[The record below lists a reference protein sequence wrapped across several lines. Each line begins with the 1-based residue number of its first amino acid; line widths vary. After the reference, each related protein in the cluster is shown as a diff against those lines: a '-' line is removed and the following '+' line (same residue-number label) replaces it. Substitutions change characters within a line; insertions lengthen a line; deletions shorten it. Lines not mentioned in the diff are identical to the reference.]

1 MSWFSQPELSRTSIF
16 TFFLRIHLH
25 SQNLT
30 EAYSWMRG
38 KKQTQN
44 QNLPEAY
51 TWMRY
56 NKKEGKPCG
65 VLPFFLTSF
74 SQPGPA
80 VPEPY
85 TSSRPLKQENITP
98 EWMRYNKKR
107 GKPCGVLTVFC
118 PLVFTART
126 FQNIN
131 FKLFLRI
138 HLHSQN
144 LPEAYSWMRR
154 KKQTQSQ
161 NLPEAYTRMRY
172 SKKKKTMWRFTFFFW
187 LHFHSQDL
195 PRRNHTPQAG
205 R

>member
-1 MSWFSQPELSRTSIF
+1 MRYNKKEGKPCGVLPFYFWLHFHSQDLPEPYTSSRPLKQENITPEGMWRFNCFLWVGFHSQNFPEHPFSL
-16 TFFLRIHLH
+16 FFLRIHLH
-25 SQNLT
+25 SQNLP

-51 TWMRY
+51 TCMRY
-56 NKKEGKPCG
+56 NKKEGKACG

-107 GKPCGVLTVFC
+107 G
-118 PLVFTART
+118 
-126 FQNIN
+126 
-131 FKLFLRI
+131 
-138 HLHSQN
+138 
-144 LPEAYSWMRR
+144 
-154 KKQTQSQ
+154 
-161 NLPEAYTRMRY
+161 
-172 SKKKKTMWRFTFFFW
+172 
-187 LHFHSQDL
+187 
-195 PRRNHTPQAG
+195 
-205 R
+205 